1 MMKYLKT
8 FEKYKAKEFTIN
20 YQIRFGGSSVYKQ
33 TINLKL
39 ETFEEIKIKFEEEIR
54 LGCPRH
60 NEYNSSGASSA
71 KFRLEAR
78 SLDFDKFDIDHY
90 NEYIVYLNLTQA
102 RLIQLLLKD
111 MGVDLKLKGGRNT
124 CIKIIDGEEYHKL
137 KSAIEEFNL

>member
-1 MMKYLKT
+1 MIYLKT

>member
-1 MMKYLKT
+1 MMKYIKA

-20 YQIRFGGSSVYKQ
+20 YQTRYGGSSVFKQ
-33 TINLKL
+33 TINLKM
-39 ETFEEIKIKFEEEIR
+39 ETFEKIKIKIEEEIR
-54 LGCPRH
+54 LNCPRYK
-60 NEYNSSGASSA
+60 EYDYSDNRSA

-78 SLDFDKFDIDHY
+78 SLDFDKFDIDNY
-90 NEYIVYLNLTQA
+90 DEYIIYLNITQTK
-102 RLIQLLLKD
+102 LIQLLLKD

>member
-1 MMKYLKT
+1 MKYLKK

-20 YQIRFGGSSVYKQ
+20 YQTRFGGSSVYKQ
-33 TINLKL
+33 TINLKM
-39 ETFEEIKIKFEEEIR
+39 ETFEEIKFKFEEEIR

-60 NEYNSSGASSA
+60 KEYDSSGASSA
-71 KFRLEAR
+71 KFRLEVR
-78 SLDFDKFDIDHY
+78 PLDFDKFDIDNY